1 MSTREELL
9 AKLKQG
15 LTGGANAAPLTP
27 VPTIPPVAATP
38 ATPTDSDFLEWM
50 QKQKEKENPLFAT
63 LSGTEHCA
71 TPILPVQ
78 DRTDAYQPTD
88 GPLVIPVVELPAAV
102 IGIREGDFSKN
113 PMFSLCVV
121 KMRLLD
127 CLGAVSELLESMEL
141 RKDEDNA

>member
-38 ATPTDSDFLEWM
+38 ATPTDSAFLEWM
-50 QKQKEKENPLFAT
+50 QKQKENP
-63 LSGTEHCA
+63 

-127 CLGAVSELLESMEL
+127 CLGAVSELIESMEL

>member
-15 LTGGANAAPLTP
+15 LTGGAKAAPLTP

-38 ATPTDSDFLEWM
+38 ATPTDSAFLEWM
-50 QKQKEKENPLFAT
+50 QKQKENP
-63 LSGTEHCA
+63 
-71 TPILPVQ
+71 TPLLPVQ
-78 DRTDAYQPTD
+78 DRIDAYQPTD
-88 GPLVIPVVELPAAV
+88 GPLVIPVVEIPAPALV
-102 IGIREGDFSKN
+102 EAAREGDFTKN
-113 PMFSLCVV
+113 PMFALCVV

-141 RKDEDNA
+141 RKEEDNA